1 VAKTPTTLLPPPSEH
16 ATTVAQNIPPA
27 TLGKAMTPTEKRA
40 QRVVILKLLSLLPVL
55 ALVLWPLDAAAQA
68 RITLGE
74 IVPAL
79 VGTELGA
86 LEIADAPVPGATR
99 VVRRAD
105 VLAVMREAGRSAEGL
120 SIPSSTRI
128 TREGEHLDGD
138 ALTRLAL
145 PAIERTMAPC
155 TVSDAMVRSELDLP
169 TGDRAVEIGR
179 PDRLESG
186 AIAFQVVIRS
196 AGVTS
201 RLSAQAR
208 LSCPAPVVTPGSTVT
223 ARVRMGAV
231 RVTAHGTCRQA
242 GRPGDVIRVRIE
254 ETGALIDA
262 RVIDASTVEV
272 VR

>member
-1 VAKTPTTLLPPPSEH
+1 MAKTPTTLLPPPSDH
-16 ATTVAQNIPPA
+16 ANIVGQNIPPA
-27 TLGKAMTPTEKRA
+27 TLGKAITPNEKRA
-40 QRVVILKLLSLLPVL
+40 QRIVMLRLLSMLPVL
-55 ALVLWPLDAAAQA
+55 LLALWTSEASAQA

-79 VGTELGA
+79 VGSDLGNI
-86 LEIADAPVPGATR
+86 EIADAPVPGATR

-105 VLAVMREAGRSAEGL
+105 VVAALRSAGRSADGL
-120 SIPSSTRI
+120 VIPSSTRI
-128 TREGEHLDGD
+128 RREGEHLDGD

-145 PAIERTMAPC
+145 PSIERTMAPC
-155 TVSDAMVRSELDLP
+155 TVTEATVRSELDLP
-169 TGDRAVEIGR
+169 TGERTVEVGR

-186 AIAFQVVIRS
+186 AIAFQLVIRS

-208 LSCPAPVVTPGSTVT
+208 LSCPAPVVTPGSAVT

-242 GRPGDVIRVRIE
+242 GRPGDVVRVRID
-254 ETGALIDA
+254 ETGAMIDA
-262 RVIDASTVEV
+262 RVVDASTVEV